1 MSGRLK
7 NKVALVTGGASGFGR
22 QSAIRLA
29 EEGALVCVT
38 DLNEAG
44 GNETATM
51 LGHRGF
57 FRRQDVTSESDWI
70 ETIKAVLDRFSKL
83 DVLVNSAGVAHAR
96 DNIEE
101 CDDAIWDVVMDVN
114 LTGTYLGCRHAIPP
128 MRRAGGGS
136 IINLAS
142 VLALKGEAG
151 ALAYC
156 ASKGG
161 VRLLTKSVAV
171 HCGNQRNGI
180 RCNAICPGYMLTG
193 MLREFLD
200 NLNDREGEH
209 ARIAAMHPLGRLGD
223 ADDIAQ
229 MVLYLA
235 SDESKFVTGA
245 EMLVDGG
252 FTAG

>member
-22 QSAIRLA
+22 ASAIRMA

-38 DLNEAG
+38 DVNAAEGEITAG
-44 GNETATM
+44 M
-51 LGHRGF
+51 LGTRGF
-57 FRRQDVTSESDWI
+57 FQHLDVTSDSGWS
-70 ETIKAVLDRFSKL
+70 ETMRVILGRYGKL
-83 DVLVNSAGVAHAR
+83 DVLVNSAGVAR
-96 DNIEE
+96 SNDNIEE
-101 CDDAIWDVVMDVN
+101 CDDAAWDFIMDIN
-114 LTGTYLGCRHAIPP
+114 LTGTYLGCRHAIAP

-142 VLALKGEAG
+142 VLALKGDAG
-151 ALAYC
+151 TLAYC

-161 VRLLTKSVAV
+161 VRLLTKSVAM
-171 HCGNQRNGI
+171 HCGKQRNGI

-193 MLREFLD
+193 MLFDFLD
-200 NLNDREGEH
+200 STNDREGRH
-209 ARIAAMHPLGRLGD
+209 ADLASMHALGRLGD

-235 SDESKFVTGA
+235 SDESRFVTGA
-245 EMLVDGG
+245 EMVVDGG
-252 FTAG
+252 YTAG

>member
-1 MSGRLK
+1 MNGRLK

-22 QSAIRLA
+22 QSALRLA
-29 EEGALVCVT
+29 EEGALVCVA

-44 GNETATM
+44 GEETAAM
-51 LGHRGF
+51 LGPRGF
-57 FRRQDVTSESDWI
+57 FRRHDVTQEDDWI
-70 ETIKAVLDRFSKL
+70 ATIKAVLDRFSKL
-83 DVLVNSAGVAHAR
+83 DVLVNSAGVAAAA
-96 DNIEE
+96 DNIEDA
-101 CDDAIWDVVMDVN
+101 DDAVWDLVMDVN
-114 LTGTYLGCRHAIPP
+114 LTGTYLGCRHAIAP

-142 VLALKGEAG
+142 VLALKGEGG

-171 HCGNQRNGI
+171 HCGNQRNNI

-209 ARIAAMHPLGRLGD
+209 ARIAAMHALGRLGD

-245 EMLVDGG
+245 EMVVDGG

>member
-29 EEGALVCVT
+29 EEGALVCIT

-44 GNETATM
+44 GEETAAM
-51 LGHRGF
+51 LGPRGF
-57 FRRQDVTSESDWI
+57 FRRQDVTREDDWTA
-70 ETIKAVLDRFSKL
+70 TIKAVLDRFAKL
-83 DVLVNSAGVAHAR
+83 DVLVNSAGVAAAA
-96 DNIEE
+96 DNIEDA
-101 CDDAIWDVVMDVN
+101 DDAIWDLVMDVN
-114 LTGTYLGCRHAIPP
+114 LTGTWLGCRHAIAP

-142 VLALKGEAG
+142 VLALKGEGG

-171 HCGNQRNGI
+171 HCGNQRNNI

-193 MLREFLD
+193 MLRDFLD
-200 NLNDREGEH
+200 SLNDREGEH

-235 SDESKFVTGA
+235 SDESRFVTGA
-245 EMLVDGG
+245 EMIVDGG